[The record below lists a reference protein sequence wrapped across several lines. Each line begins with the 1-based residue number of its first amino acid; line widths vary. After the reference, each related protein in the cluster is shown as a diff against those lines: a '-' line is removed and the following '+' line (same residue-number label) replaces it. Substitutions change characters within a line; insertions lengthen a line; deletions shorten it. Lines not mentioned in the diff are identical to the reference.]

1 LRPEAIH
8 QFIPTLAPRDAIG
21 AHTLQVRALLRDMG
35 FGSEIFAGEARSEMA
50 GEAHPYRRFGREQR
64 RGRHGGRHQ
73 GRSWLLYQ
81 SSIGSPVGDFVAGRP
96 EPKLVNFHNVTP
108 SAYLEAWEPEVAQ
121 ATALGHRQL
130 VELAPDVVLAI
141 AVSPFN
147 RRELNEAGFR
157 STAVAPPL
165 IDLGSWRG
173 DPDVATVDRL
183 AAARRA
189 GGADL
194 LFVGRIAPHKAQ
206 HDLIKALAAY
216 RQAYDPKARLHL
228 VGGVSS
234 PAYQR
239 ALDRFVA
246 DLGLAEAVDMAG
258 SVTDAQLAAYYR
270 SADVFVCCSDHEG
283 FCVPLLEAMH
293 HQLPIVAFGAAAV
306 PETVGG
312 AGVVLPAKG
321 PALVAAAVQ
330 RVVDDA
336 AVRAALLEAGRARL
350 AELSLERSRAR
361 FAAVV
366 EEAVGD
372 GAPGD
377 RRPVPS

>member
-35 FGSEIFAGEARSEMA
+35 FGSEIFAGEARGEMA
-50 GEAHPYRRFGREQR
+50 GEAHPYRRFGRER
-64 RGRHGGRHQ
+64 HAGRHR

-108 SAYLEAWEPEVAQ
+108 SAYLEAWDPEVAQ
-121 ATALGHRQL
+121 DTALGHQQL
-130 VELAPDVVLAI
+130 VELAPDVVLAV
-141 AVSPFN
+141 AVSRFN
-147 RRELNEAGFR
+147 RRELTEAGFR

-165 IDLGSWRG
+165 IDLGSWR
-173 DPDVATVDRL
+173 DDADVATVDRL

-216 RQAYDPKARLHL
+216 RQAYDPNARLHL

-234 PAYQR
+234 PAYQG

-246 DLGLAEAVDMAG
+246 HLGLDEAVDMTG
-258 SVTDAQLAAYYR
+258 SVTDGQLAAYYR
-270 SADVFVCCSDHEG
+270 AADAFVCCSDHEG
-283 FCVPLLEAMH
+283 FCVPLLEAMY

-306 PETVGG
+306 PETVGR
-312 AGVVLPAKG
+312 AGVVLPTKG

-330 RVVDDA
+330 RVVDDTA
-336 AVRAALLEAGRARL
+336 LRAALLEAGRARL

-361 FAAVV
+361 FAAIV

-372 GAPGD
+372 GLPGH

>member
-35 FGSEIFAGEARSEMA
+35 FGSEIFAGEAQSEMA
-50 GEAHPYRRFGREQR
+50 SEAHPYRQFGGERH
-64 RGRHGGRHQ
+64 RGRHQH
-73 GRSWLLYQ
+73 RSWLLYQ
-81 SSIGSPVGDFVAGRP
+81 SSIGSPVGDFVAGCP

-108 SAYLEAWEPEVAQ
+108 SAYLEAWDPEVAQ
-121 ATALGHRQL
+121 ATALGHQQL
-130 VELAPDVVLAI
+130 VELAPDVMLAI
-141 AVSPFN
+141 AVSRFN
-147 RRELNEAGFR
+147 RGELTEAGFR
-157 STAVAPPL
+157 STAVAPLL
-165 IDLGSWRG
+165 IDLGSGRG
-173 DPDVATVDRL
+173 DGDGDADAATVERL
-183 AAARRA
+183 MAARRT

-234 PAYQR
+234 PAYRR

-246 DLGLAEAVDMAG
+246 DLGLAEAVDMPG
-258 SVTDAQLAAYYR
+258 SVTDDQLAAYYR

-293 HQLPIVAFGAAAV
+293 HELAIVAFGAAAV
-306 PETVGG
+306 PETVGV

-321 PALVAAAVQ
+321 PALVAAAVH
-330 RVVDDA
+330 RVVDDTA
-336 AVRAALLEAGRARL
+336 LRAVLLDAGRARL

-361 FAAVV
+361 FAAIV
-366 EEAVGD
+366 EETVGD
-372 GAPGD
+372 GTSLEGVS
-377 RRPVPS
+377 VPS